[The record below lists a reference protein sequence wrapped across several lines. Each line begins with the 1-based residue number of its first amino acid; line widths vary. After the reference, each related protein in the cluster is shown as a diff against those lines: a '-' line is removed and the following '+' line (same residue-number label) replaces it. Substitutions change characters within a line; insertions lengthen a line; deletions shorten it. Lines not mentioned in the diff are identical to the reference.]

1 MERSPLRAGIAGTG
15 FMGAVHTRSARLAG
29 GRVVGISGSSPER
42 AAAVATD
49 LSIERS
55 FDSSEELVASDD
67 VDVVHICTPNHLHLP
82 LAEAALEG
90 GKHVICEKPLALD
103 SEGAARLVAA
113 AEKAG
118 TIAAVP
124 FVYRYYATVR
134 EARERVRTGRTGAL
148 RLIHGSYLQD
158 WLLEAED
165 DNWRIDSALGGRSR
179 AFADIGS
186 HWCDLA
192 EFVSGHRIARLAART
207 LTAHTQRRRSGAG
220 TFGANDGDVPDPVQV
235 RNVDTEDAAIVQF
248 ETDQGAVGSTVI
260 SQISAGRKNRLWF
273 EVDGAE
279 QALSFN
285 QELPE
290 HLWCGRRTEVTMV
303 PRDPGLLS
311 EPAARFATMPG
322 GHPQGYADCFE
333 AFVTDVYDLIRTD
346 AEPEGTP
353 MFTDGLRAARI
364 TDAVLESAAADGAWV
379 DVPVAQQAE
388 VTK

>member
-1 MERSPLRAGIAGTG
+1 MERSQLRAAIAGTG

-49 LSIERS
+49 LSIERA
-55 FDSSEELVASDD
+55 FDSSEELATSDD

-82 LAEAALEG
+82 LAEAALEA

-103 SEGAARLVAA
+103 AEGAERLVGA

-118 TIAAVP
+118 TLAAVP

-158 WLLEAED
+158 WLLDADD
-165 DNWRIDSALGGRSR
+165 DNWRIDSALGGHSR

-192 EFVSGHRIARLAART
+192 EFVSGHRITRLAART
-207 LTAHTQRRRSGAG
+207 LTAHPQRRRGDAG
-220 TFGANDGDVPDPVQV
+220 TFGANDGSEAGHVELRD
-235 RNVDTEDAAIVQF
+235 VDTEDAAVVQF
-248 ETDQGAVGSTVI
+248 ETDRGAVGSAVI

-279 QALSFN
+279 QALAFN
-285 QELPE
+285 QEQPE
-290 HLWCGRRTEVTMV
+290 HLWCGRRSEVTML
-303 PRDPGLLS
+303 PRDPAFMS
-311 EPAARFATMPG
+311 EPAARFATLPG

-333 AFVTDVYDLIRTD
+333 AFVTDVYDQIRSGAD
-346 AEPEGTP
+346 GEGTP
-353 MFTDGLRAARI
+353 TFADGLRAARL
-364 TDAVLESAAADGAWV
+364 TDTVLASAADDGSWV
-379 DVPVAQQAE
+379 EVPVAAPAE
-388 VTK
+388 VSR